1 MEEVWV
7 ALLQHQ
13 DNLTD
18 TCTRLAFHVII
29 YDAQVSI
36 SLLTRPLIAYS
47 EVSLEL
53 PCPPSLWNSKTAHV
67 WRNVYQETTI
77 LSNCIPSLNNCI
89 HDLSPLSEASASI
102 DTQYSSYIVL
112 HAIWSLISDYRQLEF
127 VPKPQPQGH
136 QQHRKF
142 DLLSSSCH
150 QELGHLLDD
159 FRTAASRVH
168 PHSRP
173 PIEQTMILE
182 LFNMNLYVSFEEL
195 QLFGGKE
202 GAEEAQR
209 VYPLLK
215 SWVEGQNSRQAVWHA
230 GQVVR
235 AALLLPKD
243 TLRDFYAVAL
253 YHAALAFWVYG
264 MIRKRKNGGVDPE
277 FGNGIEGEY
286 VILDG
291 PDTEEV
297 RQFIAN
303 SRGTPVLRGPR
314 HQDGTPQ
321 NNLVRL
327 EQPKAVMEV
336 VIAILKGNCSAGN
349 AGLLP
354 ALIEN
359 LAQLV
364 RDLGNAA
371 RIMG

>member
-1 MEEVWV
+1 
-7 ALLQHQ
+7 
-13 DNLTD
+13 
-18 TCTRLAFHVII
+18 
-29 YDAQVSI
+29 
-36 SLLTRPLIAYS
+36 
-47 EVSLEL
+47 
-53 PCPPSLWNSKTAHV
+53 
-67 WRNVYQETTI
+67 
-77 LSNCIPSLNNCI
+77 
-89 HDLSPLSEASASI
+89 
-102 DTQYSSYIVL
+102 
-112 HAIWSLISDYRQLEF
+112 
-127 VPKPQPQGH
+127 
-136 QQHRKF
+136 
-142 DLLSSSCH
+142 
-150 QELGHLLDD
+150 
-159 FRTAASRVH
+159 
-168 PHSRP
+168 
-173 PIEQTMILE
+173 
-182 LFNMNLYVSFEEL
+182 MNLYVSFEEL